1 MYHGGGVRLQSG
13 GCSARAAQV
22 VQEHGAG
29 RCTRQHQRLVSRH
42 SKSLHCC
49 PAASCRSLVLH
60 RYLQQHPNLQ
70 HHPWLQAGCAR
81 DAPGIPLTERAKH
94 ALVYRKAIAVSASV
108 ARSLTLAARMNMLWT
123 HSCAS
128 RPRTLVKH
136 VFLALLI
143 ISLRACLRHNVRASR
158 SITSGAKTITCSTHS
173 SCCRFHRC
181 TVLGVLPPT
190 AKRVPSFRLSLHSKA
205 VGAGPSDASPAPP
218 AASGTA
224 CVATD
229 SDSII

>member
-29 RCTRQHQRLVSRH
+29 CCTRQHQRLVSRH
-42 SKSLHCC
+42 SKSLHYC

-94 ALVYRKAIAVSASV
+94 ALVYREGYSSVRFSGEVTHACSAHEHAVD
-108 ARSLTLAARMNMLWT
+108 T
-123 HSCAS
+123 
-128 RPRTLVKH
+128 
-136 VFLALLI
+136 FLCFSTADPCE
-143 ISLRACLRHNVRASR
+143 ACV
-158 SITSGAKTITCSTHS
+158 
-173 SCCRFHRC
+173 
-181 TVLGVLPPT
+181 
-190 AKRVPSFRLSLHSKA
+190 
-205 VGAGPSDASPAPP
+205 
-218 AASGTA
+218 SGT
-224 CVATD
+224 THHQ
-229 SDSII
+229 SQGMLKT